1 MLTDLGVLTFIPL
14 LTVTAVAKIAR
25 VAGKGLGLVEKGH
38 KRPDSNPGPQ
48 GSPSGEGDKGILD
61 AGWGFEQFKGFGGS
75 KGGPL
80 EGMLKMLQLMV

>member
-1 MLTDLGVLTFIPL
+1 L

-25 VAGKGLGLVEKGH
+25 VAGKGLGLVDKGH
-38 KRPDSNPGPQ
+38 KRPNSNPSPQ
-48 GSPSGEGDKGILD
+48 DSLPGLPGEGEKGILD

-80 EGMLKMLQLMV
+80 EGVLKMLQMMV